1 MANQQKQDFKG
12 NALNNCPI
20 FVICGTFSIQVRG
33 KTGGKQVR
41 KELGHYTDSEHG
53 ITRTK
58 QRITR
63 CTSMDKQVRSS
74 IFKCMGWNDEQQNNN
89 LT

>member
-41 KELGHYTDSEHG
+41 KELGHYTDS
-53 ITRTK
+53 
-58 QRITR
+58 
-63 CTSMDKQVRSS
+63 
-74 IFKCMGWNDEQQNNN
+74 
-89 LT
+89 